1 MEASRSLGSTNWR
14 IMAREILP
22 NVAALL
28 IVYTTLIIPS
38 NILFEAGLS
47 FLGVGVPDTTL
58 VGSDAQPVRQ
68 RVPIRGLAHDLPG
81 HRAVHD
87 HPGVQPGG

>member
-1 MEASRSLGSTNWR
+1 MEASRSLGLNQLAHHGSR
-14 IMAREILP
+14 DPAERGGP
-22 NVAALL
+22 L

-38 NILFEAGLS
+38 NILFEGGLS
-47 FLGVGVPDTTL
+47 FLGVGVPDDPS
-58 VGSDAQPVRQ
+58 SDAQPVRQ